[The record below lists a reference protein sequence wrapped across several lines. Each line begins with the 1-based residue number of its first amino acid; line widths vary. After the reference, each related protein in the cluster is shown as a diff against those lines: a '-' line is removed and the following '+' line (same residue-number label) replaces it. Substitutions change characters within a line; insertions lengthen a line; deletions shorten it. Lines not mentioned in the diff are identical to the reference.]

1 MTVYNSEKVV
11 RLIDKY
17 KLRKQYIKACQYI
30 ESGNYKAVDLKLRKP
45 KKAGIY
51 QFRITK
57 NIGQWPLKTERT

>member
-45 KKAGIY
+45 KKPEFINLEL
-51 QFRITK
+51 QK
-57 NIGQWPLKTERT
+57 NIGQWLLKTERT